1 MYAQRLK
8 KLSDALKAHNLD
20 ALAINPGPS
29 LPYLTGMHFHLSER
43 PVVFIFPREGTPV
56 IVLPELEAPKL
67 DSASFAIRAFPYGE
81 NPDAWGAAFRD
92 AAQSIGLANARIG
105 VEPAWMRVLELRY
118 LEAAAPKAQFV
129 SGGEVVAALRMFKD
143 ETEIA
148 AMQRAVEI
156 AQNALRDTIP
166 AIKPGVTER
175 EIATELTTHLLHRGS
190 SPAFPF
196 QPIVS
201 GGPNSANPHAVPTD
215 RPLQRGDLL
224 VIDYGATVEGYFSDI
239 TRTFAIGAVEPELRH
254 IAEIVEQANAAGRA
268 AAGPGVPARTVDE
281 AARSVIEDAGYG
293 EYFTHRTGHGLGLEV
308 HEPPFIRG
316 GNEQVLQPGMTFTV
330 EPGIYLPGRGGV
342 RIEDDILVTE
352 EGCRSLT
359 DLPRPLWQIGD

>member
-1 MYAQRLK
+1 
-8 KLSDALKAHNLD
+8 
-20 ALAINPGPS
+20 
-29 LPYLTGMHFHLSER
+29 
-43 PVVFIFPREGTPV
+43 
-56 IVLPELEAPKL
+56 
-67 DSASFAIRAFPYGE
+67 
-81 NPDAWGAAFRD
+81 
-92 AAQSIGLANARIG
+92 
-105 VEPAWMRVLELRY
+105 
-118 LEAAAPKAQFV
+118 
-129 SGGEVVAALRMFKD
+129 MFKD

-175 EIATELTTHLLHRGS
+175 EIAAELTTHLLRRGS

-316 GNEQVLQPGMTFTV
+316 DNEQILQPGMTFTV

-342 RIEDDILVTE
+342 RIEDDILITE
-352 EGCRSLT
+352 DGSRSLT
-359 DLPRPLWQIGD
+359 DLPRPLWRLGVED